1 MLKTQAQISI
11 PKDEALELV
20 RYTKGKGKVVEVQ
33 DKEMTGSGS
42 GGKYIKGKGK
52 AVEVQG
58 KEAVASGSG
67 EK

>member
-1 MLKTQAQISI
+1 MLKAQAQISI
-11 PKDEALELV
+11 LEDEASELA
-20 RYTKGKGKVVEVQ
+20 RYTKGKGKVVEVW
-33 DKEMTGSGS
+33 DKETTGSGS

-58 KEAVASGSG
+58 KEAVVSGSG